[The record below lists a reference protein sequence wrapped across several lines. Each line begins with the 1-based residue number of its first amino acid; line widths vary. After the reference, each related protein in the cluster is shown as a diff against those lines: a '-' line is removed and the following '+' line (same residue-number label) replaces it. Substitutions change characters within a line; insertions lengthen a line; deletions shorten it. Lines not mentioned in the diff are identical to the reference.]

1 MNTDSDLSR
10 SGIELR
16 SVMHISNCS
25 LETVPFPTPVGSL
38 ASLSPLIEIEIV
50 REYNRDGQAC
60 RRRAD
65 RNISTG

>member
-1 MNTDSDLSR
+1 
-10 SGIELR
+10 
-16 SVMHISNCS
+16 MHISNCS